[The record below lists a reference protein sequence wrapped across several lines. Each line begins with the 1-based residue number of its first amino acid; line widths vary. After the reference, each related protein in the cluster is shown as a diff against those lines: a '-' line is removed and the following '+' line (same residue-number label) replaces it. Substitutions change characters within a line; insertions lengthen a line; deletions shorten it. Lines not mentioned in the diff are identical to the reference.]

1 MLSVIK
7 VVKDEN
13 VLILSKKNVIFIL
26 LKNINIF
33 PFSHYLGF
41 IRELAFKVMNFPADL
56 QIFMH
61 VVVKSLLK
69 IFLK

>member
-26 LKNINIF
+26 LKNINTF

-41 IRELAFKVMNFPADL
+41 IRELAFKVMNFPVDL

-69 IFLK
+69 FFLK